1 MGLDAYIFAKK
12 DITSKDP
19 EAIEIAYWRKFNAL
33 HGWMEDL
40 YKEQGGLESFNCIP
54 LVLTNADLKRLEEA
68 VEKKT
73 LEYRAGFFWG
83 NSDPDDDDY
92 LSILA
97 FISKARSYMLDGYTV
112 YYDSWW

>member
-1 MGLDAYIFAKK
+1 MGLDMYSFAKK
-12 DITSKDP
+12 DITNEK
-19 EAIEIAYWRKFNAL
+19 EKAIEIAYWRKFNAL

-40 YKEQGGLESFNCIP
+40 YKKQGGLESFNCIP
-54 LVLTNADLKRLEEA
+54 LVLTNKDLKELEQ
-68 VEKKT
+68 VCSDKT

-83 NSDPDDDDY
+83 NSEPDEDDY
-92 LSILA
+92 NSILA